1 MKRIV
6 VSLCFIISIMMSIGL
21 FGQNNDI
28 VEKKSSENIM
38 SPKDSV
44 KAWTNPIE
52 RFIGVWSL
60 EKTVENEAGEN
71 EKVHP
76 GTFMVVHPN
85 ASYTIFVHTDIGA
98 VITSQGNIIIE
109 SSEQY
114 IEVISRH
121 VNASF
126 VGISNRIDY
135 RLEPTSLIKSFWVER
150 DREGDE
156 VQRQVEE
163 VWKRATMPEIVF
175 D

>member
-1 MKRIV
+1 MKRIAAG
-6 VSLCFIISIMMSIGL
+6 LCFIISMVLSGGL
-21 FGQNNDI
+21 LAQNNDI
-28 VEKKSSENIM
+28 VEKKSTESIM

-44 KAWTNPIE
+44 KAWSNPIE

-60 EKTVENEAGEN
+60 EKTVMNDAGEE

-85 ASYTIFVHTDIGA
+85 ASYTIFVYTDIGA

-114 IEVISRH
+114 IEVIARH

-135 RLEPTSLIKSFWVER
+135 RLEPTTLHKSFWVEK
-150 DREGDE
+150 DREGEE